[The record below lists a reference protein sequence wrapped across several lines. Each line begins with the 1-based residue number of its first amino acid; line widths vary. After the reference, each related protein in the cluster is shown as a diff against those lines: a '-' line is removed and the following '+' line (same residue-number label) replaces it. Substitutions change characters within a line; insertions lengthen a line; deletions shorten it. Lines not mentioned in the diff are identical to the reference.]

1 MNALIPDAFA
11 QAGAPG
17 PAGGIAPLLMMVVF
31 IVIFYFLLI
40 RPQQKKA
47 KEHQALL
54 QKLATGDE
62 VVTTG
67 GLLGKVVDVGDTF
80 LTLELYAPF
89 LFHPVPHFFIGL
101 GPSLSIDVAGG
112 NSSSRETT
120 IGLRSTVGGYF
131 DW

>member
-1 MNALIPDAFA
+1 MNALIPDAMA
-11 QAGAPG
+11 QAGASG

-54 QKLATGDE
+54 QKIASGDE

-80 LTLELYAPF
+80 LTLEVAEGVRLKVQKVQVA
-89 LFHPVPHFFIGL
+89 
-101 GPSLSIDVAGG
+101 SLMPKGTLKSA
-112 NSSSRETT
+112 
-120 IGLRSTVGGYF
+120 
-131 DW
+131 